1 MIVGASVADVMRA
14 QVVAV
19 REEARCAE
27 IVGAMRR
34 YRVSSLPVIDSG
46 GRVIGQLYA
55 YDMLGGNGGG
65 PRGHGRLRRLL
76 RRAHRPGEDRP
87 GGEPVA
93 TELMSAPAVTVTTAT
108 PAREAARA
116 MYRHRIHQL
125 PVVDSAPRLIGMVT
139 RSDLL
144 AVYERPDED
153 IRREILHDII
163 ERTLALPPER
173 FDVHVVGGTV
183 TVRGDLALRSAAVR
197 LADAITHVDGVIT
210 VLDRLTYE
218 RDDLD
223 TTLPNL

>member
-1 MIVGASVADVMRA
+1 
-14 QVVAV
+14 
-19 REEARCAE
+19 
-27 IVGAMRR
+27 
-34 YRVSSLPVIDSG
+34 
-46 GRVIGQLYA
+46 
-55 YDMLGGNGGG
+55 
-65 PRGHGRLRRLL
+65 
-76 RRAHRPGEDRP
+76 
-87 GGEPVA
+87 
-93 TELMSAPAVTVTTAT
+93 
-108 PAREAARA
+108 

-125 PVVDSAPRLIGMVT
+125 PVVNSVHRLFGLLS

-144 AVYERPDED
+144 AFYDRPDED

-197 LADAITHVDGVIT
+197 LADAITHVDGVIS

-223 TTLPNL
+223 TTLPIL